1 MDERRIK
8 TILKHIK
15 DGYYDK
21 ADRTLDVIMPLMI
34 AFGPNPIEVADYLEK
49 MDMADLKLIEDLFEY
64 LIGEFL
70 DSPYA
75 TRIEAIAKKVKEQ
88 A

>member
-34 AFGPNPIEVADYLEK
+34 AFGPDPNEVADYLEK
-49 MDMADLKLIEDLFEY
+49 MGMADLKLIEDLFEY

-70 DSPYA
+70 DSPYVG
-75 TRIEAIAKKVKEQ
+75 RIEAIAQKVKEQ

>member
-8 TILKHIK
+8 TILKHIR

-34 AFGPNPIEVADYLEK
+34 AFGPNPNEVADYLQE

-70 DSPYA
+70 DSPYVG
-75 TRIEAIAKKVKEQ
+75 RIEAIAKKVKEQ
-88 A
+88 V